1 MRKKRGREMRKDCK
15 KYEKA
20 RKCFKR
26 LSAPDQILIK
36 KMQECLCILS
46 LEGRD
51 YYVKYLCS

>member
-1 MRKKRGREMRKDCK
+1 MRKDCK